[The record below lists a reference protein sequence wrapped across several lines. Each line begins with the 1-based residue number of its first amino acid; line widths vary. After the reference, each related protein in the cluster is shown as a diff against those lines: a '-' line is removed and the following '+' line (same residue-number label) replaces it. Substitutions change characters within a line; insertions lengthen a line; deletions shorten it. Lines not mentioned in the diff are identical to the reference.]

1 MNQEPH
7 ELATMNQSLI
17 EDIDRYLADGMPV
30 YDLNG
35 DQLGDVKMY
44 SLAAGYLQVGT
55 GPMKERDLYLPFRLI
70 RSIDPHDIFVSECKD
85 VIMARYTE
93 VPRIST
99 VVERQL
105 ISGPHGAVTPQTREV
120 QLAPS
125 GYDNSPVVLD
135 SVDLSSIAERLAVG
149 MVVYDAR
156 GERLGDITQY
166 DIGRDLMV
174 VEKGIFRPKALLVPL
189 SAIQEIHPGM
199 FTVYLSLARA
209 ALVQEHA
216 MLRTDA

>member
-1 MNQEPH
+1 MNQEPN
-7 ELATMNQSLI
+7 ELATMKQSLV

-35 DQLGDVKMY
+35 EQVGDVKMY

-55 GPMKERDLYLPFRLI
+55 GPMKERDLYMPFRLI
-70 RSIDPHDIFVSECKD
+70 RNIDPHDIFVSECKD
-85 VIMARYTE
+85 VLVARYTE
-93 VPRIST
+93 VPKIST
-99 VVERQL
+99 VVERRPA
-105 ISGPHGAVTPQTREV
+105 SGAPGAVTPQTREV
-120 QLAPS
+120 QLVHS
-125 GYDNSPVVLD
+125 GYDNRPVALD
-135 SVDLSSIAERLAVG
+135 SVGLGSIADRLAVG

-199 FTVYLSLARA
+199 FTVYLSLART

-216 MLRTDA
+216 VLRTDA